1 MDFGNKLLNARRARG
16 MNQEELAEALGVSRQ
31 TIYKWESGITYPDID
46 MLGKIAEQLGVSAS
60 YLLGEGECPAALE
73 ENTEEKSTI
82 LRHFTRFSRMI
93 GGATLLILLSVAALV
108 LLGAR
113 DSTLTAA
120 LGVTAL
126 LVGVFAAVICYVIA
140 GIGHEAFL
148 KEATPIISFQ
158 KEERESHRRIFTAK
172 IASGLSLIFF
182 GVLAVVL
189 FGIFEVEESLLVA
202 SVALLLALI
211 GVACYLFITAGI
223 LNELF
228 SDPEKAL
235 MSEEEKK
242 GLKSTEEAICSV
254 IMTLATAIFLFCG
267 FKFDAWHPAWIAFP
281 IGGVLCG
288 GVSSVLKLCGI
299 GKSDRRDGEE
309 SER

>member
-1 MDFGNKLLNARRARG
+1 MILFPAIDLYDGKAVRLYKGDYAQMTVYSHNPIEIARDF
-16 MNQEELAEALGVSRQ
+16 EAKGATWVHLVDLEGAKDGTTPNLQIVKQ
-31 TIYKWESGITYPDID
+31 
-46 MLGKIAEQLGVSAS
+46 IANETSL
-60 YLLGEGECPAALE
+60 C
-73 ENTEEKSTI
+73 TE
-82 LRHFTRFSRMI
+82 I
-93 GGATLLILLSVAALV
+93 GGGIRNMETVRTDLENGVNRVIL
-108 LLGAR
+108 G
-113 DSTLTAA
+113 TAA
-120 LGVTAL
+120 VND
-126 LVGVFAAVICYVIA
+126 
-140 GIGHEAFL
+140 EAFL
-148 KEATPIISFQ
+148 KEVTLTISFQ
-158 KEERESHRRIFTAK
+158 REERNRHRRIFTVK
-172 IASGLSLIFF
+172 IASGLSLIFL
-182 GVLAVVL
+182 GVLMVVL
-189 FGIFEVEESLLVA
+189 LGVFEVEESLLVA
-202 SVALLLALI
+202 SVALLLALV

-242 GLKSTEEAICSV
+242 GLKAHEEAICSV

-309 SER
+309 SEH